1 MLPLLLR
8 LSEKIGYNKSRP
20 NTLERSIT
28 MLKIFSTQL
37 SGYFTRISQK
47 EEMNI
52 EDSAR
57 LLAQAL
63 VGDGIVYLHGTQEME
78 GVVSEALHGAEPLKQ
93 AKRLIENGN
102 QADVT
107 SADRV
112 LLISRF
118 STDEQIVSIAK
129 RLQEEGQSLVGIS
142 AVQEGTESLEQFT
155 DVHIDT
161 KLLKGLIP
169 DDEGNR
175 YGFPSLILS
184 LFAYHG
190 LKFTID
196 EMINEYE

>member
-1 MLPLLLR
+1 
-8 LSEKIGYNKSRP
+8 
-20 NTLERSIT
+20 

-63 VGDGIVYLHGTQEME
+63 VGDGIIYLHGTNEME
-78 GVVSEALHGAEPLKQ
+78 GVVSEALCGAEPMKQ
-93 AKRLIENGN
+93 AKRLIDNGK
-102 QADVT
+102 QTEVT

-118 STDEQIVSIAK
+118 STDEEIVSIAK
-129 RLQEEGQSLVGIS
+129 KLQEEGQSIVGIS
-142 AVQEGTESLEQFT
+142 AVQEGSESLEQYT

-161 KLLKGLIP
+161 RLLKGLIP

-184 LFAYHG
+184 LLAYHG

>member
-1 MLPLLLR
+1 
-8 LSEKIGYNKSRP
+8 
-20 NTLERSIT
+20 

-37 SGYFTRISQK
+37 SGYFSRVSQK

-63 VGDGIVYLHGTQEME
+63 VGDGFIYLHGTNEME
-78 GVVSEALHGAEPLKQ
+78 GIVAEALFGAEPMKQ
-93 AKRLIENGN
+93 AKRLFENGKE
-102 QADVT
+102 AEVT

-118 STDEQIVSIAK
+118 STDEEVVAIAK
-129 RLQEEGQSLVGIS
+129 KLQEEGHSIVGIS
-142 AVQEGTESLEQFT
+142 AIQENAESLEQYT

-161 KLLKGLIP
+161 KLLKGLMP

-175 YGFPSLILS
+175 YGFPSLMVA
-184 LFAYHG
+184 LFTYHG
-190 LKFTID
+190 IKFTID
-196 EMINEYE
+196 EMLNEY

>member
-1 MLPLLLR
+1 
-8 LSEKIGYNKSRP
+8 
-20 NTLERSIT
+20 

-37 SGYFTRISQK
+37 SGYFTRISQT

-63 VGDGIVYLHGTQEME
+63 VGDGIVYLHGIQEME
-78 GVVSEALHGAEPLKQ
+78 GVVLEALHGAESLKQ

-118 STDEQIVSIAK
+118 STDEDIISLAK
-129 RLQEEGQSLVGIS
+129 KLQEEGHSIVGIS
-142 AVQEGTESLEQFT
+142 AIQNGDVSLEQFT

>member
-1 MLPLLLR
+1 
-8 LSEKIGYNKSRP
+8 
-20 NTLERSIT
+20 

-37 SGYFTRISQK
+37 SGYFSKISQK

-63 VGDGIVYLHGTQEME
+63 VSDGFIYLYGTNEME
-78 GVVSEALHGAEPLKQ
+78 GVVAEALFGAEPLKQ
-93 AKRLIENGN
+93 AKRLFENGKE
-102 QADVT
+102 ADVT

-118 STDEQIVSIAK
+118 STDEAVVEIAK
-129 RLQEEGQSLVGIS
+129 KLQEEGHSIVGIS
-142 AVQEGTESLEQFT
+142 ALQEGTESLEQYT

-175 YGFPSLILS
+175 YGFPSLIVA

-190 LKFTID
+190 IKFTID
-196 EMINEYE
+196 EMLNEY

>member
-1 MLPLLLR
+1 
-8 LSEKIGYNKSRP
+8 
-20 NTLERSIT
+20 

-37 SGYFTRISQK
+37 SGYFSRVSQK

-63 VGDGIVYLHGTQEME
+63 VGDGFIYLHGTNEME
-78 GVVSEALHGAEPLKQ
+78 GVVAEALFGAEPMKQ
-93 AKRLIENGN
+93 AKRLFENGKEE
-102 QADVT
+102 VT

-118 STDEQIVSIAK
+118 STDEAVVEIAK
-129 RLQEEGQSLVGIS
+129 NYKKRDTSIVGIS
-142 AVQEGTESLEQFT
+142 ALQEGTESLERYT

-175 YGFPSLILS
+175 YGFPSLIVA

-190 LKFTID
+190 IKFTID
-196 EMINEYE
+196 EMLNEY

>member
-1 MLPLLLR
+1 
-8 LSEKIGYNKSRP
+8 
-20 NTLERSIT
+20 

-37 SGYFTRISQK
+37 SGYFTKISQK

-78 GVVSEALHGAEPLKQ
+78 GVVLEALHGAESLKQ

-118 STDEQIVSIAK
+118 STDEDIISLAK
-129 RLQEEGQSLVGIS
+129 KLQEEGHSIVGIS
-142 AVQEGTESLEQFT
+142 AIQNGDVSLEQFT

>member
-1 MLPLLLR
+1 
-8 LSEKIGYNKSRP
+8 
-20 NTLERSIT
+20 

-63 VGDGIVYLHGTQEME
+63 VSDGIIYVHGTKEME
-78 GVVSEALHGAEPLKQ
+78 GVVSEALYGAEPMKN
-93 AKRLIENGN
+93 AKCLFENGKR
-102 QADVT
+102 AAVT

-118 STDEQIVSIAK
+118 STDEEVISLVK
-129 RLQEEGQSLVGIS
+129 KLQDEGHSVVGIS
-142 AVQEGTESLEQFT
+142 AVQEGEASLEQFT

-169 DDEGNR
+169 DDEGSR
-175 YGFPSLILS
+175 YGFPSLIIA

-196 EMINEYE
+196 EIMNEYE

>member
-1 MLPLLLR
+1 
-8 LSEKIGYNKSRP
+8 
-20 NTLERSIT
+20 

-63 VGDGIVYLHGTQEME
+63 VGDGTVYLHGTKEME

-102 QADVT
+102 QAEVT

-118 STDEQIVSIAK
+118 STDENIISLAK
-129 RLQEEGQSLVGIS
+129 GLQEEGHSIVGIS
-142 AVQEGTESLEQFT
+142 AIQNGEISLEQFT

-196 EMINEYE
+196 EIINEYE

>member
-1 MLPLLLR
+1 
-8 LSEKIGYNKSRP
+8 
-20 NTLERSIT
+20 

-37 SGYFTRISQK
+37 SGYFSRISQK
-47 EEMNI
+47 EDMNI

-63 VGDGIVYLHGTQEME
+63 VGDGFIYLHGTNEME
-78 GVVSEALHGAEPLKQ
+78 GVVSEALFGAEPMKQ
-93 AKRLIENGN
+93 AKRLIENGEL
-102 QADVT
+102 AAVT

-118 STDEQIVSIAK
+118 STDEEVVTIAK
-129 RLQEEGQSLVGIS
+129 KLQEEGQSIVGIS
-142 AVQEGTESLEQFT
+142 AVHEGPESLEQYT
-155 DVHIDT
+155 DVHIDI

-175 YGFPSLILS
+175 YGFPSLIIA

-196 EMINEYE
+196 EMLNEY

>member
-1 MLPLLLR
+1 
-8 LSEKIGYNKSRP
+8 
-20 NTLERSIT
+20 

-37 SGYFTRISQK
+37 SGYFSRISQK

-63 VGDGIVYLHGTQEME
+63 VGDGFIYLHGTNEME
-78 GVVSEALHGAEPLKQ
+78 GIVSEALFGAEPMKQ
-93 AKRLIENGN
+93 AKCLIENGEL
-102 QADVT
+102 AAVT

-118 STDEQIVSIAK
+118 STDEEIIKIAK
-129 RLQEEGQSLVGIS
+129 KLHEEGQSIVGIS
-142 AVQEGTESLEQFT
+142 AIQEDAESLEQYT

-175 YGFPSLILS
+175 YGFPSLIIA

-196 EMINEYE
+196 EMLNEY

>member
-1 MLPLLLR
+1 
-8 LSEKIGYNKSRP
+8 
-20 NTLERSIT
+20 

-37 SGYFTRISQK
+37 SGYFSRISQK

-63 VGDGIVYLHGTQEME
+63 VGDGFIYLHGTNEME
-78 GVVSEALHGAEPLKQ
+78 GIVSEALFGAEPMKQ
-93 AKRLIENGN
+93 AKRLIENGEL
-102 QADVT
+102 AAVT

-118 STDEQIVSIAK
+118 STDEEIITTAK
-129 RLQEEGQSLVGIS
+129 KLHEEGQSIVGIS
-142 AVQEGTESLEQFT
+142 AIQEGAESLEQYT

-175 YGFPSLILS
+175 YGFPSLIIA

-196 EMINEYE
+196 EMLNEY

>member
-1 MLPLLLR
+1 
-8 LSEKIGYNKSRP
+8 
-20 NTLERSIT
+20 

-37 SGYFTRISQK
+37 SGYFTKISQS

-63 VGDGIVYLHGTQEME
+63 VGDGIIYVYGTKEMN
-78 GVVSEALHGAEPLKQ
+78 GVVSEALDGAEPMKR
-93 AKRLIENGN
+93 AKRLVENGK
-102 QADVT
+102 QTTVT

-118 STDEQIVSIAK
+118 STDEDVISIAK
-129 RLQEEGQSLVGIS
+129 KLQEEGHSVVGMS
-142 AVQEGTESLEQFT
+142 AIQKDPSSLEHFT
-155 DVHIDT
+155 DIHIDT

-175 YGFPSLILS
+175 YGFPSLIVA

-196 EMINEYE
+196 EIINEYE

>member
-1 MLPLLLR
+1 
-8 LSEKIGYNKSRP
+8 
-20 NTLERSIT
+20 

-37 SGYFTRISQK
+37 SGYFSRVSQK

-63 VGDGIVYLHGTQEME
+63 VGDGFIYLYGTNEME
-78 GVVSEALHGAEPLKQ
+78 GVVAEALFGAEPMKQ
-93 AKRLIENGN
+93 AKRLFENGKE
-102 QADVT
+102 AEVT

-118 STDEQIVSIAK
+118 STDEAVVEIAK
-129 RLQEEGQSLVGIS
+129 KLQEEGHSIVGIS
-142 AVQEGTESLEQFT
+142 ALQKGTESLEQYT

-175 YGFPSLILS
+175 YGFPSLIVA

-190 LKFTID
+190 IKFIID
-196 EMINEYE
+196 EMLNEY

>member
-1 MLPLLLR
+1 
-8 LSEKIGYNKSRP
+8 
-20 NTLERSIT
+20 

-37 SGYFTRISQK
+37 SGYFSRISQK

-63 VGDGIVYLHGTQEME
+63 VGDGFIYLHGTNEME
-78 GVVSEALHGAEPLKQ
+78 GIVSEALFGAEPMKQ
-93 AKRLIENGN
+93 AKRLIENGEL
-102 QADVT
+102 ATVT

-118 STDEQIVSIAK
+118 STDEEIIK
-129 RLQEEGQSLVGIS
+129 TTKKLHEEGQSIVGIS
-142 AVQEGTESLEQFT
+142 AIQEGAESLEQYT

-175 YGFPSLILS
+175 YGFPSLIVA

-196 EMINEYE
+196 EIIGDYE